1 MRAVMMTSWALFL
14 GMFLLQVGNGIQAT
28 LLGLRGSIEGFSAFQ
43 MSFVMAGYF
52 LGFLGG
58 SRITPWLIRR
68 VGHVRVFAALASF
81 VSAIMILYPV
91 LPDPVAWSLL
101 RIAIG
106 FCFSGVYVTAE
117 SWLNNSATNE
127 TRGATL
133 GIYIVVQMA
142 GITLAQYLLNLGDA
156 GGFVLFIVPSV
167 LVSISFAPILLSIS
181 PTPPFQSTK
190 PMSLLELYR
199 TSPLGCV
206 GMFFS
211 GGISAAIF
219 GMSSVY
225 ATEAGFSVVQVTA
238 FVSSFF
244 MGGLFLQFP
253 IGWLSDH
260 MDRRVLIFIAA
271 AVGAIAGFIAVVLS
285 GAFVPLLVLGFIIG
299 GLANPLY
306 ALLIAYTNDYLEPDD
321 MASASGGL
329 VFVSGLGAILGP
341 LLAGLFMQAT
351 GPRGYF
357 LFMGALMAITALYAL
372 WRMRQRPATFDV
384 DEQVSYAP
392 VLATSTAVTVEAA
405 QEYYA
410 ENVDEEEQSGTI
422 EDGAA

>member
-299 GLANPLY
+299 GLVLIGDVKTTWSFSAFTVLIYYSLTNLSSLRLSKDERLY
-306 ALLIAYTNDYLEPDD
+306 PTII
-321 MASASGGL
+321 SW
-329 VFVSGLGAILGP
+329 
-341 LLAGLFMQAT
+341 AGLASCL
-351 GPRGYF
+351 F
-357 LFMGALMAITALYAL
+357 LPF
-372 WRMRQRPATFDV
+372 WV
-384 DEQVSYAP
+384 DPKIWIVGI
-392 VLATSTAVTVEAA
+392 VLILVGLFWQKLFNRTK
-405 QEYYA
+405 
-410 ENVDEEEQSGTI
+410 
-422 EDGAA
+422 